1 MLTLIDN
8 YVNQILLLS
17 GLHQQIYK
25 IEKQKW
31 TGLRQEGQ

>member
-25 IEKQKW
+25 IERHIL
-31 TGLRQEGQ
+31 TGARQEGQ